1 MSGESHLNTRIENL
15 KNQERLKMTADTK
28 LARIESF
35 FDQNPRLSE
44 FTSYGQIV
52 GYMLAFIR
60 GMPNPV
66 YINKL
71 NEIQNA
77 SPEIYTDFKTIL
89 DEALKAWIE
98 WSNATKEN
106 T

>member
-1 MSGESHLNTRIENL
+1 MFDQSNLQNRIKEIQN
-15 KNQERLKMTADTK
+15 NERLEMTANTK
-28 LARIESF
+28 LKEIQLF
-35 FDQNPRLSE
+35 LDKNPELSE
-44 FTSYGQIV
+44 FTSFAEIAGCII
-52 GYMLAFIR
+52 AFVM